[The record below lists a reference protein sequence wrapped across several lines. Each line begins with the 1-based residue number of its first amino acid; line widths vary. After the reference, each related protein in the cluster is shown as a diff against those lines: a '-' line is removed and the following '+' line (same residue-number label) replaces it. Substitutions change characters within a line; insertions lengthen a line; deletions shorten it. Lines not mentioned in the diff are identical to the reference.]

1 MKCMKYLQFL
11 LLLLFG
17 SCYYDDPP
25 EPVEIDPELVYYN
38 SNVVPILARACDS
51 PGCHNT
57 GDIPPDLTAEN
68 AYDEL
73 VGGGYVNTT
82 LPTSSI
88 LYLRI
93 TGNSAGALMPPAG
106 RLPQSDIDIILAW
119 IKKGALND

>member
-1 MKCMKYLQFL
+1 MKYLSFIFCLVFL
-11 LLLLFG
+11 G

-25 EPVEIDPELVYYN
+25 EPSEIDQDLVFFN
-38 SNVVPILARACDS
+38 SSVIPILERACDS

-57 GDIPPDLTAEN
+57 GEVPPDLTADQ

-82 LPTSSI
+82 VPTNSI
-88 LYLRI
+88 LYQRLV
-93 TGNSAGALMPPAG
+93 GNSAGPLMPPAG

-119 IKKGALND
+119 IEKGALND

>member
-1 MKCMKYLQFL
+1 MKLSIYISFLAL
-11 LLLLFG
+11 LLMG

-25 EPVEIDPELVYYN
+25 EPVELDPNLVFYN
-38 SNVVPILARACDS
+38 SSIVPIFERACDS

-57 GDIPPDLTAEN
+57 GDVPPDLTAEN
-68 AYDEL
+68 SYNEL

-82 LPTSSI
+82 LPASSI

-106 RLPQSDIDIILAW
+106 RLPQSDIDLILAW